1 MSYGDK
7 IDFGKIKNSRLFYR
21 KPSDRSINQN
31 WIEFN
36 IINTN
41 DWCYTL
47 EFENRKEWFKF
58 VRKVNNANRIIK
70 SKNIERYEVE

>member
-21 KPSDRSINQN
+21 KPSDRNFNQN

-41 DWCYTL
+41 GWCYTL

-58 VRKVNNANRIIK
+58 VRKVNNANKKIK
-70 SKNIERYEVE
+70 EKNIER